1 VLKTKLM
8 NRAGRSENDILAG
21 KVFSR
26 AEIEKRNNKYTLVG
40 NS

>member
-8 NRAGRSENDILAG
+8 NRAEKSENDVLAG

-26 AEIEKRNNKYTLVG
+26 AEIEKRTNDNFR
-40 NS
+40 